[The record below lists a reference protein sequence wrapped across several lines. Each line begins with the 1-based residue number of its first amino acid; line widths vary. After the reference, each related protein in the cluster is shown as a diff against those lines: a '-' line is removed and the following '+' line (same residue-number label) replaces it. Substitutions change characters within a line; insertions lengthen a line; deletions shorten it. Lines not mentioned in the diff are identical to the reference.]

1 MRKEDSSKE
10 KKQSNWGGKREGAGR
25 PGSGKKQYS
34 FYITEEENTELR
46 RHLKEMR
53 GEWENWA

>member
-1 MRKEDSSKE
+1 MRKEDISKE

-34 FYITEEENTELR
+34 FYITEEENAKLR
-46 RHLKEMR
+46 RYLKEIR
-53 GEWENWA
+53 GE